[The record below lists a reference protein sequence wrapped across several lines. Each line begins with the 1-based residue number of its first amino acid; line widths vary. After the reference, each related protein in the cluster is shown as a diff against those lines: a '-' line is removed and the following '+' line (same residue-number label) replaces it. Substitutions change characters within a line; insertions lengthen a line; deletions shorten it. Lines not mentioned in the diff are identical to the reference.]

1 MIGQFGTN
9 VKEKTKKDIEA
20 KIRDM
25 QGRKIADTAAQKAQE
40 EEIDPMSI
48 VKVMINGAEMVA
60 GKMSASQAIEWLDSR
75 GKAFRLSDNASQLW
89 VEPKLDDLETWVVK
103 TNAKVMKAIL
113 ARRREQAANQ
123 TWEDAGVAALVKGA
137 TEAAK
142 AASGVLEKAVKGDG
156 TAEAWDVVIINLSSL
171 AEGIINREREK
182 VWEAA
187 DNIVWLCGQLK
198 EWGRDP
204 KKKPPKELYTD

>member
-1 MIGQFGTN
+1 MSGQVSTS
-9 VKEKTKKDIEA
+9 VKGKIKKDIEA

-25 QGRKIADTAAQKAQE
+25 QGRKIADMPVQKGRE
-40 EEIDPMSI
+40 EETDTISI
-48 VKVMINGAEMVA
+48 VKVMIDGAEMDA
-60 GKMSASQAIEWLDSR
+60 GRMSASRAIEWLEGR
-75 GKAFRLSDNASQLW
+75 GKTFRLSDDANQLW
-89 VEPKLDDLETWVVK
+89 VEPKPDELETWVVK
-103 TNAKVMKAIL
+103 TNAKMMKAIL
-113 ARRREQAANQ
+113 ARRRDTAANR

-142 AASGVLEKAVKGDG
+142 AASGVLEKAVNGDG
-156 TAEAWDVVIINLSSL
+156 TAEAWDVVIVHLSSL

-187 DNIVWLCGQLK
+187 DNVVWLCGQLK

>member
-1 MIGQFGTN
+1 MSGQIGTS
-9 VKEKTKKDIEA
+9 VKGKTKKDIEA

-25 QGRKIADTAAQKAQE
+25 QGRKIADTPAQKSRE
-40 EEIDPMSI
+40 EEINPMSI
-48 VKVMINGAEMVA
+48 VKVMIDGAEMDA
-60 GKMSASQAIEWLDSR
+60 GGMSAAQAIEWLENR
-75 GKAFRLSDNASQLW
+75 GKSFRLSDNASQLW
-89 VEPKLDDLETWVVK
+89 VEPKTDDLETWVVK
-103 TNAKVMKAIL
+103 ANAKVMKAIL
-113 ARRREQAANQ
+113 ARRRDQAANQ

-156 TAEAWDVVIINLSSL
+156 TAEAWDVVILHLSGL

-204 KKKPPKELYTD
+204 KKKPPKELYSD

>member
-1 MIGQFGTN
+1 MSGQISTS
-9 VKEKTKKDIEA
+9 VKGKTKKDIEA

-25 QGRKIADTAAQKAQE
+25 QGRKLADVPAARVVE
-40 EEIDPMSI
+40 VDPMSI
-48 VKVMINGAEMVA
+48 IKVTIDGTEMDA
-60 GKMSASQAIEWLDSR
+60 GKMSASQTIEWLESR
-75 GKAFRLSDNASQLW
+75 GKSFRLSDNAGQLW
-89 VEPKLDDLETWVVK
+89 VEPKLDELETWVVK
-103 TNAKVMKAIL
+103 SNAKPMKAIL
-113 ARRREQAANQ
+113 ARRRDQAANQ

-156 TAEAWDVVIINLSSL
+156 TAEAWDVVILHLSSL

-204 KKKPPKELYTD
+204 KKKPPKELYAD